1 MCLAEVGA
9 SAGFQEGKGDE
20 WKGQGW
26 LSFCA
31 PETVSLQM
39 QLETV
44 HSAENPGVNP
54 LEFTGSLPV
63 PPQTQREN
71 AGGCA
76 DLSLLR

>member
-20 WKGQGW
+20 WKGQGR
-26 LSFCA
+26 LSFCT
-31 PETVSLQM
+31 PETVSLM

-44 HSAENPGVNP
+44 HSAENAGANP
-54 LEFTGSLPV
+54 LEITGSLPV
-63 PPQTQREN
+63 PPQKQREN

>member
-9 SAGFQEGKGDE
+9 SAGFQEGEGDE
-20 WKGQGW
+20 WEGQGQ

-44 HSAENPGVNP
+44 HSAENPGVTP

-63 PPQTQREN
+63 PPQKQREH
-71 AGGCA
+71 AGGRA